1 MTREEIKQF
10 AKEHHVK
17 LSVTWWED
25 EGVIWLNRI
34 IVPKKSRGEGLGGQ
48 ILEMLKQ
55 YCDENGL
62 VMKLLADSCYGTEIH
77 RLVNYYKKHG
87 FKEYRE
93 PEESQRNHYLK
104 YTPKKARK

>member
-1 MTREEIKQF
+1 MDKQEIKDF

-25 EGVIWLNRI
+25 EGEIWLNRI
-34 IVPKKSRGEGLGGQ
+34 IVPKKSRGEGIGGQ
-48 ILEMLKQ
+48 IIEMLKQ

-77 RLVNYYKKHG
+77 RLVNYYKRHG
-87 FKEYRE
+87 FKAYKE
-93 PEESQRNHYLK
+93 PEESKRNHYLK
-104 YTPKKARK
+104 YTPKSIDK